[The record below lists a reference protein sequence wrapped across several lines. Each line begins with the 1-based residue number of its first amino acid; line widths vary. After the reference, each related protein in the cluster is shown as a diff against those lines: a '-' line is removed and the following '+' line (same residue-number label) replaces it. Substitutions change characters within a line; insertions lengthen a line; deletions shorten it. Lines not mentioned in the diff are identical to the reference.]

1 MIKFMIELL
10 LFIFIFANVFF
21 LIKNNVTH
29 RNRAIIIYAIYL
41 YARNNKLVVTD
52 IYDDMESYDQ
62 TLFRLWDFG
71 YKRILP
77 TEQFE
82 KIKPYIRNYRE
93 VKQDIKYGKCYSD
106 MIFKGYAFI
115 NGCNGLL
122 ERTKTCNRCPYYV
135 IEYDSKD
142 YKDYKGE

>member
-1 MIKFMIELL
+1 MTKIMIELL
-10 LFIFIFANVFF
+10 LFILIFANVFY
-21 LIKNNVTH
+21 LLKNYVTY
-29 RNRAIIIYAIYL
+29 RNRAIIIYAICL
-41 YARNNKLVVTD
+41 YSWNNNLVVTD

-93 VKQDIKYGKCYSD
+93 VKRDTKYAKCYSD
-106 MIFKGYAFI
+106 MVSKGYASMM
-115 NGCNGLL
+115 NGCIGLT

-135 IEYDSKD
+135 IECNS
-142 YKDYKGE
+142 KDYKGE